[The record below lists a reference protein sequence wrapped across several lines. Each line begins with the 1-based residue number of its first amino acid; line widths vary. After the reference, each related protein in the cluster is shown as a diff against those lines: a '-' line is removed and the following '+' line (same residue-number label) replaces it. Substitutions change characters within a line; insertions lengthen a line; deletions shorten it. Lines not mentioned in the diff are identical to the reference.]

1 MPKPRESASSESVD
15 VFSFLDSRHYLRAY
29 YEAEKA
35 RRSSFSYRYLS
46 MKAGFRSPNFFKLVI
61 DGQRNLGAEAVPKV
75 STALG
80 HNEAEAEF
88 FADLVSFTQARSV
101 AEKNR
106 AFERISAS
114 RRFRSARRLEGELFN
129 HFSHWYSPAI
139 RELTARA
146 DFREDPKWI
155 ANTLR
160 PKISVREAKESL
172 ALLLSLGLV
181 VRDEKTGKV
190 AQGDPT
196 LTTEHEVTSLAVKNF
211 HRQMLERASESI
223 DTVKASRRDLAAL
236 TACVSEKTAA
246 VIKDRIH
253 RFREEIAELCDQD
266 EEPSLIYQ
274 INLQLFPLSADPDE
288 EGSR

>member
-1 MPKPRESASSESVD
+1 VD
-15 VFSFLDSRHYLRAY
+15 VFSFLDARQYLRAY
-29 YEAEKA
+29 YEAEKK

-61 DGQRNLGAEAVPKV
+61 DGQRNLGVDAVPKV
-75 STALG
+75 SLALG
-80 HNEAEAEF
+80 HNAAEGEF

-106 AFERISAS
+106 AFARISAT
-114 RRFRSARRLEGELFN
+114 RRCRSARRLEGEVFSY
-129 HFSHWYSPAI
+129 FSHWYSPAI
-139 RELTARA
+139 RELTARN

-160 PKISVREAKESL
+160 PKISVQEAKQSL

-181 VRDEKTGKV
+181 VRDQETGRV
-190 AQGDPT
+190 VQGDPT

-266 EEPSLIYQ
+266 EEPELIYQ
-274 INLQLFPLSADPDE
+274 LNLQLFPLSASDE
-288 EGSR
+288 ESPS